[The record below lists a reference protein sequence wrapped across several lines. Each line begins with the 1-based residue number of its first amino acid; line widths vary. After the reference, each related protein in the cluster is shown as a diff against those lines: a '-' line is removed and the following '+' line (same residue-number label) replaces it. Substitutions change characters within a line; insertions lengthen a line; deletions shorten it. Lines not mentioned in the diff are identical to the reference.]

1 MKTEHIQHIV
11 SEVIRRLAI
20 RLGADGSRGNLIT
33 VFTGATV
40 SFKEA
45 IQQVGGL
52 SLEGYRIQLVFSK
65 AAEDLYGQV
74 VRDQLVDF
82 PHISNLDPTK
92 WIAALQKARAVVVP
106 LLSMNT
112 VSKVSQLA
120 ADNVPTN
127 LILHALIWGK
137 AVFAARDG
145 ADPDGGHWQKN
156 LGAQP
161 QNPAL
166 RQAIL
171 EKINVVETYGC
182 HLTDT
187 HQLRQ
192 ITRDFLA
199 AGKDPNSEYPLKT
212 TEKYRSTLQHS
223 AKMVTAADIR
233 QAHLMGSD
241 LRLAPGSVITPLAR
255 DLARQFEVA
264 FLAK

>member
-1 MKTEHIQHIV
+1 MKKEHIQHIV
-11 SEVIRRLAI
+11 SEVIRRLAV
-20 RLGADGSRGNLIT
+20 RLGADGSRGDLIT

-40 SFKEA
+40 SFPEA

-52 SLEGYRIQLVFSK
+52 ALAGYRIQLVFSK

-74 VRDQLVDF
+74 VRDQLADF
-82 PHISNLDPTK
+82 PHISNLDSAK
-92 WIAALQKARAVVVP
+92 WITALQKAHAVVVP

-112 VSKVSQLA
+112 VSKVSQLT
-120 ADNVPTN
+120 ADDVSTN
-127 LILHALIWGK
+127 LIVHALIWGK

-145 ADPDGGHWQKN
+145 AHPDGAHWQKN
-156 LGAQP
+156 LGARP

-171 EKINVVETYGC
+171 EKISMVEAYGC

-187 HQLRQ
+187 DRLRK
-192 ITRDFLA
+192 TTCDVLA
-199 AGKDPNSEYPLKT
+199 AGKDPKPEHVLKS
-212 TEKYRSTLQHS
+212 TEKHRSSLQHS

-241 LRLAPGSVITPLAR
+241 LRLAPRSVVTPLAR
-255 DLARQFEVA
+255 DLARQFKVA
-264 FLAK
+264 FRVE